1 MTRYERV
8 GRRAGRAWV
17 GSLITL
23 SLAAACGPAVA
34 DEVIFNVGAGSQPG
48 SDQRNKTWG
57 ADYSFHR
64 WERSDRQHIQVGV
77 SYTSLTTNGPGHDS
91 LVAIS
96 VYPQITLY
104 PSKTSKIM
112 ARSPAWAQPFFFV
125 RALGPSYIS
134 ENSLGTR
141 EQAEHFAFQAQ
152 VGVGVVINEK
162 GIVTFS
168 WKHFSNAELFQPNDG
183 IDVPFVISGGVRF

>member
-1 MTRYERV
+1 MKHQN
-8 GRRAGRAWV
+8 RAGLRARRGWV
-17 GSLITL
+17 GLLTTL
-23 SLAAACGPAVA
+23 SLAAICAPACA

-48 SDQRNKTWG
+48 SDQRNTTWG

-64 WERSDRQHIQVGV
+64 WERSERQHIQVGV
-77 SYTSLTTNGPGHDS
+77 SYTSLKTNGPGHDS

-104 PSKTSKIM
+104 PSKTSKIT
-112 ARSPAWAQPFFFV
+112 AHSPTWAQPFFFV

-152 VGVGVVINEK
+152 VGVGAVINEK
-162 GIVTFS
+162 AIVTFS

>member
-1 MTRYERV
+1 VKHYDRAGARARCGRV
-8 GRRAGRAWV
+8 GWLTALA
-17 GSLITL
+17 
-23 SLAAACGPAVA
+23 LAAACGPACA
-34 DEVIFNVGAGSQPG
+34 DELIFNIGAGSQPG

-57 ADYSFHR
+57 VDYSFHR
-64 WERSDRQHIQVGV
+64 FERSERQHIEIGV
-77 SYTSLTTNGPGHDS
+77 SYTSLRTNGSGNDS
-91 LVAIS
+91 LVALS

-112 ARSPAWAQPFFFV
+112 AHSPKWAQPFFFV

-134 ENSLGTR
+134 DNSLGTR

-152 VGVGVVINEK
+152 VGVGAVINEK
-162 GIVTFS
+162 GLVTFS

-183 IDVPFVISGGVRF
+183 IDVPFVISAGMRF

>member
-1 MTRYERV
+1 LLTTV
-8 GRRAGRAWV
+8 A
-17 GSLITL
+17 
-23 SLAAACGPAVA
+23 LAAMCRPAGA
-34 DEVIFNVGAGSQPG
+34 DEVIVNVGAGSQPG

-57 ADYSFHR
+57 VDYSFHR
-64 WERSDRQHIQVGV
+64 FERSERQHIEIGV
-77 SYTSLTTNGPGHDS
+77 SYTSLKTNGPGHDS

-96 VYPQITLY
+96 VYPQLTLY
-104 PSKTSKIM
+104 PSKTSKIT
-112 ARSPAWAQPFFFV
+112 AHAPAWAQPFFFV

-152 VGVGVVINEK
+152 VGVGAVINEK
-162 GIVTFS
+162 AIVTFS

-183 IDVPFVISGGVRF
+183 IDVPFVISGGIRF